1 MSADERFPDQWA
13 MVRAMEMG
21 IPIGN
26 EQLRQRLEWGHIR
39 RFTRVRDS
47 LVGVDVIKRLPGG
60 RGGRLEL
67 KTLDLSFLVEDE
79 QELAPGRERALYAPL
94 VPIMDAMIEAD
105 YLARSL
111 LPADEDRVHVYRT
124 AEQGGRD
131 TGGRLTRADLTVLVH
146 LEMPNLGPWIDIHA
160 LEVKPYWSLG
170 RDGLYEAAAQ
180 AAMQRCSHSWLVAY
194 IPGEQVSLSSQ
205 GRQRAT
211 QASNTLD
218 ERLVKEATDLG
229 LGIAVVTSLRDDAE
243 AQVLCPPRRQVLD
256 PERVDE
262 LMGYLNTP
270 DS

>member
-1 MSADERFPDQWA
+1 MSTNERFQDHWA
-13 MVRAMEMG
+13 MVHAMELG
-21 IPIGN
+21 TPIGN

-67 KTLDLSFLVEDE
+67 KTMDLSFLVEAE

-94 VPIMDAMIEAD
+94 VPIIDAMIEDD
-105 YLARSL
+105 YGDL
-111 LPADEDRVHVYRT
+111 LPVDEDQVHVYRT

-180 AAMQRCSHSWLVAY
+180 
-194 IPGEQVSLSSQ
+194 
-205 GRQRAT
+205 
-211 QASNTLD
+211 
-218 ERLVKEATDLG
+218 
-229 LGIAVVTSLRDDAE
+229 
-243 AQVLCPPRRQVLD
+243 
-256 PERVDE
+256 
-262 LMGYLNTP
+262 
-270 DS
+270 

>member
-1 MSADERFPDQWA
+1 
-13 MVRAMEMG
+13 MVRAMELG
-21 IPIGN
+21 TPIGN
-26 EQLRQRLEWGHIR
+26 EQLRQRLAWGHIR

-67 KTLDLSFLVEDE
+67 KTMDLSFLVEAE

-94 VPIMDAMIEAD
+94 VPIIDAMIEDD
-105 YLARSL
+105 YGDL

-194 IPGEQVSLSSQ
+194 IPGEQVSLSRQ
-205 GRQRAT
+205 GRERVDRAWDI
-211 QASNTLD
+211 LKR
-218 ERLVKEATDLG
+218 RLVKEATDLG
-229 LGIAVVTSLRDDAE
+229 LGIAVVPSLREDAE
-243 AQVLCPPRRQVLD
+243 AQMMCAPRRQVLD

-262 LMGYLNTP
+262 LMGYLNNP

>member
-1 MSADERFPDQWA
+1 
-13 MVRAMEMG
+13 MVQAMELG
-21 IPIGN
+21 SPVGN

-47 LVGVDVIKRLPGG
+47 LIGVDVIKRLPGG

-67 KTLDLSFLVEDE
+67 KNVDLSFLVADE

-94 VPIMDAMIEAD
+94 VPIIDTMIED
-105 YLARSL
+105 EYREL
-111 LPADEDRVHVYRT
+111 LPQDEDRVHVYRT

-160 LEVKPYWSLG
+160 LEVKPYWSLS

-194 IPGEQVSLSSQ
+194 IPGAQVSVSKQ
-205 GRQRAT
+205 GRERVDRALEILE
-211 QASNTLD
+211 Q
-218 ERLVKEATDLG
+218 RLVKEALDLG
-229 LGIAVVTSLRDDAE
+229 LGVAVVSSLRDDSAAE
-243 AQVLCPPRRQVLD
+243 TLCKPRRQVLD

-262 LMGYLNTP
+262 LMGYLSDP
-270 DS
+270 IS